1 MKKRYLLMLLAV
13 TWIVAACSTLS
24 NGGKV
29 APAAKDN
36 TLAAYHAEMSGCQ
49 SCHAD
54 GDKVHVTDSETYE
67 NSQCVECH
75 GSYDQLANAD
85 LEFDPHTSHLGNIN
99 CTTCHKGHETPQLFC
114 NNCHSFEVDAM
125 PFADAPQ
132 KEAWDKDWDQDAIQK
147 AIAAGPAETTDVIV
161 VGAGSTG
168 FDAALTAKRKGA
180 KVILF
185 EKAPFTGGNSMLAAG
200 GINAVGTPQQAK
212 KGIKDKVD
220 WYVEDTMKGGRYKND
235 EKLVRIMAEESADA
249 VKWLEAQG
257 VNLDGLKRSGGARV
271 ERTHAPAN
279 GASAGP
285 LIIQTLRKVAKKE
298 NLDTRLN
305 SRVEKLVLN
314 DNREVVGVV
323 VHGKHSGYYMVSAKA
338 VVLAT
343 GGYGMNKEMIAFYR
357 PTFAGMTSSNN
368 ITATGDGIKMAAE
381 IGASMTDID
390 WVQAHPTIGKDS
402 RILISETV
410 RGVGAIM
417 VNTDGKRF
425 VNELTTRDRAS
436 DAILKQ
442 KDRYAWLVFDE
453 QLIAK
458 KKMVRGYEHL
468 GMLKKSATVE
478 GLAKITGMR
487 ALPETVKAY
496 NGYQASGKDKDFGRS
511 DMPLNLTKPPYYAV
525 RVAPG
530 IHHTMGGVAVSTE
543 SEVLDLQSWPIPGLY
558 AAGEVTGGVHG
569 YNRLGGNAIADTV
582 VFGRRAG
589 AHAADYALKK

>member
-1 MKKRYLLMLLAV
+1 MKKRYLFILVTVLAV
-13 TWIVAACSTLS
+13 TACSSFRSGPKTE
-24 NGGKV
+24 
-29 APAAKDN
+29 PAAEI
-36 TLAAYHAEMSGCQ
+36 TTMAAFHAEMSGCQ
-49 SCHAD
+49 TCHAD
-54 GDKVHVTDSETYE
+54 GSKVTVSDSENHE
-67 NSQCVECH
+67 NEQCVSCH
-75 GSYDQLANAD
+75 GGYEKMANAA
-85 LEFDPHTSHLGNIN
+85 LEFDPHTSHLGDIN
-99 CTTCHKGHETPQLFC
+99 CTTCHKGHDAPQFYC
-114 NNCHSFEVDAM
+114 NNCHSFNIEAM
-125 PFADAPQ
+125 PFADVPKKA
-132 KEAWDKDWDQDAIQK
+132 AWDRDWNQEAIQK
-147 AIAAGPAETTDVIV
+147 AIAAGPVEKTDVVV

-168 FDAALTAKRKGA
+168 FNAALTAERKGA
-180 KVILF
+180 KIILF

-212 KGIKDKVD
+212 KGIKDSVD
-220 WYVEDTMKGGRYKND
+220 WFVEDTMKGGRYKND

-249 VKWLEAQG
+249 VKWLESLG

-271 ERTHAPAN
+271 QRTHAPAN

-285 LIIQTLRKVAKKE
+285 QIIQTLRKVAKRE
-298 NLDTRLN
+298 HLDTRLN

-323 VHGKHSGYYMVSAKA
+323 VHGKHSGYYMVAADA

-343 GGYGMNKEMIAFYR
+343 GGYGMNKEMIAWYR
-357 PTFAGMTSSNN
+357 PTFAKMTSSNN
-368 ITATGDGIKMAAE
+368 ITATGDGIIMAKE

-390 WVQAHPTIGKDS
+390 WVQAHPTVGKDS

-442 KDRYAWLVFDE
+442 KEGYAWLVFDE

-468 GMLKKSATVE
+468 GMLKKADTVE
-478 GLAKITGMR
+478 GLAKMTGMS
-487 ALPETVKAY
+487 ALPETIKAY
-496 NGYQASGKDKDFGRS
+496 NAYQSTGKDLAFGRS
-511 DMPLNLTKPPYYAV
+511 DMPLNLTKPPFYAV

-530 IHHTMGGVAVSTE
+530 IHHTMGGVAIDPD

-569 YNRLGGNAIADTV
+569 FNRLGGNAIADTV

-589 AHAADYALKK
+589 AHAAEYALKK

>member
-1 MKKRYLLMLLAV
+1 MKKRYLLILFTVLAV
-13 TWIVAACSTLS
+13 TACSSFRNAPKTE
-24 NGGKV
+24 
-29 APAAKDN
+29 PAAEI
-36 TLAAYHAEMSGCQ
+36 TTMAAFHAEMSGCQ
-49 SCHAD
+49 TCHAD
-54 GDKVHVTDSETYE
+54 GSKVTVSDSENHE
-67 NSQCVECH
+67 NEQCVSCH
-75 GSYDQLANAD
+75 GGYEKMANAA
-85 LEFDPHTSHLGNIN
+85 LEFDPHTSHLGDIN
-99 CTTCHKGHETPQLFC
+99 CTTCHKGHDAPQFYC
-114 NNCHSFEVDAM
+114 NNCHSFNIEPM
-125 PFADAPQ
+125 PFADVPKKA
-132 KEAWDKDWDQDAIQK
+132 AWDRDWNQEAIQK
-147 AIAAGPAETTDVIV
+147 AIAAGPVEKTDVVV

-168 FDAALTAKRKGA
+168 FNAALTAERKGV

-212 KGIKDKVD
+212 KGIKDSVD
-220 WYVEDTMKGGRYKND
+220 WFVEDTMKGGRYKND

-249 VKWLEAQG
+249 VKWLESLG

-271 ERTHAPAN
+271 QRTHAPAN

-285 LIIQTLRKVAKKE
+285 QIIQTLRKVAKRE
-298 NLDTRLN
+298 HLDTRLN

-314 DNREVVGVV
+314 DNREVVGVI
-323 VHGKHSGYYMVSAKA
+323 VHGKHSGYYMVAADA

-343 GGYGMNKEMIAFYR
+343 GGYGMNKEMIAWYR
-357 PTFAGMTSSNN
+357 PTFAKMTSSNN
-368 ITATGDGIKMAAE
+368 ITATGDGITLAKE

-390 WVQAHPTIGKDS
+390 WVQAHPTVGKDS

-410 RGVGAIM
+410 RGVGAIL

-442 KDRYAWLVFDE
+442 KEGYAWLVFDE

-468 GMLKKSATVE
+468 GMLKKADTVE
-478 GLAKITGMR
+478 GLAKMTGMS
-487 ALPETVKAY
+487 ALPETIKAY
-496 NGYQASGKDKDFGRS
+496 NAYQSTGKDLAFGRS
-511 DMPLNLTKPPYYAV
+511 DMPLNLTKPPFYAV

-530 IHHTMGGVAVSTE
+530 IHHTMGGVAIDTD

-569 YNRLGGNAIADTV
+569 FNRLGGNAIADTV

-589 AHAADYALKK
+589 AHAAEYALKK